1 MAKDWGWTVD
11 HTIDSKQFSPYER
24 GRVRSAHIKNRGS
37 VDLHIYGFGIE
48 FEWQKKGKVWY
59 NQKCDIFLEPEGD
72 AELPVVGF
80 NIPIG
85 LGPRTYGYMLGVQ
98 TESKTADREESEEG
112 WIDHG
117 IVWGA
122 KTYEVQIRKHT
133 DRDFKVFVSHTNHDD
148 DKKILKVLSNLLSNN
163 GISYLIAE
171 ETPKY
176 GEYLWRKIK
185 SGINSA
191 DRVIILWTEH
201 ATESGAVREEIGI
214 TLGARKK
221 FIPVIEEGVEK
232 KGSLIGTEHIQFNR
246 DHYGEVFNK
255 LTEDLINFAN
265 EKAKRKKRVKPEESL
280 PL

>member
-1 MAKDWGWTVD
+1 VS
-11 HTIDSKQFSPYER
+11 HTLDSKQYSPYER
-24 GRVRSAHIKNRGS
+24 GTVRSAHIKNQGS

-48 FEWQKKGKVWY
+48 FGWQKKEKVWY
-59 NQKCDIFLEPEGD
+59 NQKCDIFLEPGGD

-80 NIPIG
+80 KIPID
-85 LGPRTYGYMLGVQ
+85 LEPRTYEYTIGVQ
-98 TESKTADREESEEG
+98 TESKTADREESEEV

-117 IVWGA
+117 IIWEN
-122 KTYEVQIRKHT
+122 KINKVQIREHT
-133 DRDFKVFVSHTNHDD
+133 DRDFKVFVSHTNHED
-148 DKKILKVLSNLLSNN
+148 DKKILNVLSNLLSNN

-171 ETPKY
+171 DTPKY

-185 SGINSA
+185 SEINSA

-214 TLGARKK
+214 TIGARKK

-232 KGSLIGTEHIQFNR
+232 KGSQIGTEHIQFNL
-246 DHYGEVFNK
+246 DLYEEAFNK
-255 LTEDLINFAN
+255 LIGDLITFAN
-265 EKAKRKKRVKPEESL
+265 EKAKRKKGVKPEESL

>member
-1 MAKDWGWTVD
+1 MAKEWSWAVS
-11 HTIDSKQFSPYER
+11 HTLDSKQFSPYER
-24 GRVRSAHIKNRGS
+24 GTVRSAHIKNQGS

-48 FEWQKKGKVWY
+48 FEWQRKGKVWY

-80 NIPIG
+80 NIPID
-85 LGPRTYGYMLGVQ
+85 LEARTYEYKVGVQ
-98 TESKTADREESEEG
+98 TESKTADREEFEKD

-122 KTYEVQIRKHT
+122 KNPKVQIRKHT
-133 DRDFKVFVSHTNHDD
+133 DRDFKVFFSHTNHDD

-201 ATESGAVREEIGI
+201 ATESGDVREEIGI

-255 LTEDLINFAN
+255 LTDDLINFAN